1 MDATFF
7 VGLIT
12 LAVLKSAPL
21 VFGALCGLLGERSG
35 VINIGI
41 EGMMLMGAFFAFLA
55 SALFNQWTGG
65 ALAPAISL
73 IVGLVCAMVGSM
85 LVAALHAV
93 LSIHYK
99 IDQVISGTV
108 INLLAVG
115 ITNYVANVYFDNTH
129 LAGVGVFP
137 VIKIPFLSE
146 IPILGPILFS
156 YQPMIYLMFLMVAFL
171 QYAVFHTPW
180 GLRMR
185 SVGEH
190 PRAADT
196 NGINVN
202 RTRYLNVILGGA
214 LAGMGGAIMV
224 LENVA
229 RFQKLMTGGRGFIA
243 LAALIF
249 GGWTPIGALGAALL
263 FGFSEALGVRLQ
275 FGDVNHLYILI
286 SMVGIALTGIG
297 LFWIIRKFTSRK
309 KSAYSNR
316 SIIIITLIGL
326 GFFIGAKLIVFPD
339 IRIPIEF
346 LGILPYVITILVLA
360 GFVRRAKGPAAVGK
374 PYEKQ

>member
-7 VGLIT
+7 IGLIT
-12 LAVLKSAPL
+12 LAVLKSAPI

-41 EGMMLMGAFFAFLA
+41 EGMMLFGAFFAFLT

-65 ALAPAISL
+65 AFAPAVSL
-73 IVGLVCAMVGSM
+73 IVGLICAIIGSM
-85 LVAALHAV
+85 SVAALHAV

-129 LAGVGVFP
+129 LSGVGVFP
-137 VIKIPFLSE
+137 ILKIPFLSE
-146 IPILGPILFS
+146 IPVLGPILFS
-156 YQPMIYLMFLMVAFL
+156 YQPMIYLMLFLVAFL
-171 QYAVFHTPW
+171 QYAIFHTPW

-297 LFWIIRKFTSRK
+297 LFWILRKFTSRK
-309 KSAYSNR
+309 KSIHTNR
-316 SIIIITLIGL
+316 SMIIITAIGACILIGANV
-326 GFFIGAKLIVFPD
+326 IEFPNV
-339 IRIPIEF
+339 RIPIEF